1 MTRKD
6 VVELIAEHS
15 GRLSPAQAVDFVAV
29 HGRGISQAEWARMRD
44 ITPQAVSKNVAQARE
59 ELENNPE

>member
-1 MTRKD
+1 MRTD
-6 VVELIAEHS
+6 VVDLIAERS

-29 HGRGISQAEWARMRD
+29 DGRGISQAEWARRRD
-44 ITPQAVSKNVAQARE
+44 ITPQAVSKNLAQARE

>member
-15 GRLSPAQAVDFVAV
+15 GRLSPAQALDYVAV
-29 HGRGISQAEWARMRD
+29 DGRGISQAEWARRRD
-44 ITPQAVSKNVAQARE
+44 ITPQAVSKNLAQARE